1 MYITVF
7 LDCHGGNHIDS
18 ICRYSAARQNW
29 NRRLAEAVFVRY
41 ILNHKA
47 EELITRS
54 ERMSVKIRLK
64 RTGTR
69 NNHCFRIV
77 VMDVRCSRDGK
88 AIEEIGLY
96 DPRHKNENIDME
108 RYAYW
113 RQVGAQPSETVELIV
128 KRAEEGRKLGE
139 KAKSPRLNKKAKARL
154 EEEKKAAE
162 KAAAEVAGAADA
174 SAK

>member
-1 MYITVF
+1 
-7 LDCHGGNHIDS
+7 
-18 ICRYSAARQNW
+18 
-29 NRRLAEAVFVRY
+29 
-41 ILNHKA
+41 
-47 EELITRS
+47 
-54 ERMSVKIRLK
+54 MSVKIRLK

-139 KAKSPRLNKKAKARL
+139 KAK
-154 EEEKKAAE
+154 
-162 KAAAEVAGAADA
+162 
-174 SAK
+174 